1 MSLFVDIRGIHLG
14 AISCN
19 LLATS
24 HLHGENVAA
33 NPRQKT
39 SHYGGNMVTRKI
51 KLLVSVLALIIAAT
65 PAINAQESMSSKSS
79 KSKSSSA
86 AVPTSDAEIQKCI
99 ADRLARASSLEGQ
112 TINVAVSGGDAT
124 LTGSVKKG
132 LQKGTASRVAKVK
145 ACGAKQVTNNLTVE
159 TLASTKKSTAQ
170 KH

>member
-14 AISCN
+14 AISCH

-33 NPRQKT
+33 IPRQKT

-65 PAINAQESMSSKSS
+65 LAINAQESMSSKSS
-79 KSKSSSA
+79 KSKSSS
-86 AVPTSDAEIQKCI
+86 VPTSDAEIQKCI

-112 TINVAVSGGDAT
+112 
-124 LTGSVKKG
+124 
-132 LQKGTASRVAKVK
+132 
-145 ACGAKQVTNNLTVE
+145 
-159 TLASTKKSTAQ
+159 
-170 KH
+170 